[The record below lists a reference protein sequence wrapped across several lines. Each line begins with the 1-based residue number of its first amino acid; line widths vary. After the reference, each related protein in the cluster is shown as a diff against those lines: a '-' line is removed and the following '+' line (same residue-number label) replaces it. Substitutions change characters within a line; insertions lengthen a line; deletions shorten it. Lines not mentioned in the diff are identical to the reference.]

1 MNEKEEMQLE
11 DLKSELLKAQV
22 IAHELVENI
31 NNSSLKFSEKQILD
45 TKMRIVCDYVKAE
58 IKRIDFM
65 LNEI

>member
-31 NNSSLKFSEKQILD
+31 NNSSLRFSEKQILD
-45 TKMRIVCDYVKAE
+45 TKMRIVGDYVKAE
-58 IKRIDFM
+58 IKRIDSM
-65 LNEI
+65 LNDI